1 MKGLIRRVTVTVVLW
16 SVCSIAMAKSTITLD
31 GEHLSIDQ
39 AWSIALG
46 DNGVKIASN
55 AMERME
61 KSYDLVMTAAHS
73 GTPVYGLTVG
83 VGLNKDQPIF
93 DAKGNL
99 TPEVI
104 DASKKFNAAALRAH
118 SAGVGPMLPD
128 YLARLSMVLRLNTM
142 LHGQTGAQPYIA
154 ELYAEFIN
162 RGVTPLIPARGS
174 IGAADIMLAS
184 HIGLVMM
191 GEWKAR
197 VNGVEMSGGDALVKV
212 GLKPLVP
219 QGKDMLA
226 ILSNNSVGTAYAIE
240 AVRSARQVLNV
251 SPVVFAMSLEALN
264 GNVAPVLPQS
274 IAVRP
279 FPQLADS
286 AKEIRDALS
295 GSYLWHKHDKRALQ
309 DPLSFRTTVYTIS
322 EAMRALRDA
331 EDTITVQINSSDDNP
346 ATVLNADKA
355 YQDSSQVAQYFV
367 KDGAISGGIFPTANF
382 ESLPVALA
390 TQRLTVALV
399 HVSHNSMRR
408 SLHLED
414 DHFTGLSRFL
424 SAAGNKGHGFGS
436 LHIPFVAL
444 HAENVDLAN
453 PVSFDIQPVAGGI
466 EDTGANN
473 DHAARRLKQVVDN
486 LNVIYGIELMHSA
499 QALDLRL
506 QADPQ
511 LALGKS
517 TKAMFTEYRKVV
529 PFVDQDRVFTPD
541 IAASQKFLEG
551 YAINQK

>member
-1 MKGLIRRVTVTVVLW
+1 
-16 SVCSIAMAKSTITLD
+16 MAKSTITLD

-162 RGVTPLIPARGS
+162 RGVTPLIPVRGS

-184 HIGLVMM
+184 HVGLVMM

-197 VNGVEMSGGDALVKV
+197 VNGVQMSGGDALAKV

-240 AVRSARQVLNV
+240 AVRSARQLLNV

-309 DPLSFRTTVYTIS
+309 DPLSFRTMVYTIS

>member
-162 RGVTPLIPARGS
+162 RGVTPLIPVRGS

-184 HIGLVMM
+184 HVGLVMM

-197 VNGVEMSGGDALVKV
+197 VNGVQMSGGDALAKV

-240 AVRSARQVLNV
+240 AVRSARQLLNV

-517 TKAMFTEYRKVV
+517 T
-529 PFVDQDRVFTPD
+529 
-541 IAASQKFLEG
+541 
-551 YAINQK
+551 

>member
-46 DNGVKIASN
+46 DNDVKIAPK
-55 AMERME
+55 ALGRME

-184 HIGLVMM
+184 HVGLVMM

-251 SPVVFAMSLEALN
+251 SPLN

-414 DHFTGLSRFL
+414 EHFTGLTRFL
-424 SAAGNKGHGFGS
+424 SAPGNKGHGFGS

-541 IAASQKFLEG
+541 I
-551 YAINQK
+551 